1 MVVVDSGLGSGG
13 RQIANI
19 VLDELRISRCSG
31 EVTRVRLYVS
41 AENGRELR
49 FLNGES
55 KCSGKVDISKC

>member
-49 FLNGES
+49 FLNGE
-55 KCSGKVDISKC
+55 